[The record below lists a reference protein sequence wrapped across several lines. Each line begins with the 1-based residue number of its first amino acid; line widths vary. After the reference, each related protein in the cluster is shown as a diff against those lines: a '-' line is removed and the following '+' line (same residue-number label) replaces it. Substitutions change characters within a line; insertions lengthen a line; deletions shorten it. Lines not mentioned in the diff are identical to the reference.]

1 MKVLH
6 KLAGA
11 ALLAG
16 TAAIG
21 ASTPAAARVDV
32 SIGIGGPGVFVGDY
46 DYYRP
51 CSWYHY
57 WNIPAP
63 YRCYR
68 DFYGFYGPNVYVV
81 DGFVFRDHDDWYR
94 WHDRD
99 DWNHW
104 RSHEFRR
111 ADWHDNGWH
120 RGWDHDHGDHGDRD
134 WHDHGDHDRD
144 WHDHD
149 RGDHDHGDHDHGN
162 HDHGDH
168 DHGGH
173 W

>member
-1 MKVLH
+1 MKVFH
-6 KLAGA
+6 KLAA
-11 ALLAG
+11 SALLAG

-21 ASTPAAARVDV
+21 ASTPAAAHVDV

-57 WNIPAP
+57 YGIPAP

-104 RSHEFRR
+104 RVHEFRR
-111 ADWHDNGWH
+111 TDWHDNGEH
-120 RGWDHDHGDHGDRD
+120 RGWYKHDHDDRGDRDWRDHDNGRGHDHDWHDHDHGDHG
-134 WHDHGDHDRD
+134 HG
-144 WHDHD
+144 
-149 RGDHDHGDHDHGN
+149 DHGDHDH
-162 HDHGDH
+162 DH
-168 DHGGH
+168 
-173 W
+173 

>member
-6 KLAGA
+6 KFAAA

-16 TAAIG
+16 TAVIG
-21 ASTPAAARVDV
+21 ASAPAAAHVDV
-32 SIGIGGPGVFVGDY
+32 SVSIGGPGGVFVGDY

-57 WNIPAP
+57 WGIPAP

-68 DFYGFYGPNVYVV
+68 DFYGFYGPNIYVV

-99 DWNHW
+99 DCQHW
-104 RSHEFRR
+104 RVHDFRR
-111 ADWHDNGWH
+111 ANWHDNGLH
-120 RGWDHDHGDHGDRD
+120 KGWYKHDHDDQGDRD
-134 WHDHGDHDRD
+134 WRDHDNGHGHGHDHDRD

-149 RGDHDHGDHDHGN
+149 HGDHDH
-162 HDHGDH
+162 
-168 DHGGH
+168 
-173 W
+173 

>member
-6 KLAGA
+6 KFAAA

-21 ASTPAAARVDV
+21 AATPAAARVDV
-32 SIGIGGPGVFVGDY
+32 SIGVGVGGPGVFVGDY

-51 CSWYHY
+51 CAWYHY
-57 WNIPAP
+57 NGIPAP

-68 DFYGFYGPNVYVV
+68 DFYGYYGPNVYVI

-104 RSHEFRR
+104 RVHEFRR
-111 ADWHDNGWH
+111 ADWHDNGLH
-120 RGWDHDHGDHGDRD
+120 KGWFKHHDHDDFGDRD
-134 WHDHGDHDRD
+134 GDRD
-144 WHDHD
+144 H
-149 RGDHDHGDHDHGN
+149 GDHDHGDHDHDG
-162 HDHGDH
+162 DHGHGHGHDWD
-168 DHGGH
+168 DHGHGH
-173 W
+173 H